1 MTHLL
6 PRPLR
11 TTVPAVVALAGAL
24 SVLPGPAQAV
34 ARDEALG
41 TYNQSRGTVSLT
53 GRQYGTTADDVNAVL
68 VSGGTLGLD
77 DSTVTKSGDTTYLDN
92 SRIYGQNAAVL
103 AEYGAAINLTDSEV
117 VTDGTGASGVFVT
130 NDGSA
135 LSVTGGRVTTSGSY
149 SNGADANL
157 GATMSLRDVDL
168 STTGE
173 QSAAAAATLADAR
186 LTLTGGTATATGPSS
201 PALAST
207 GTLTASGTTIDSAD
221 DYAATVDGANTL
233 TLDQVTAAGAAGGI
247 RAFNSAGGTPR
258 GPATVTVRGG
268 SLDTGGGDAF
278 RVDGTHANLTV
289 QDGAA
294 ITADGRL
301 LTVLNGG
308 TATLTAVGEA
318 LTGDVLATGGG
329 DATVALTGGTTLS
342 GSATG
347 TALTLDAGS
356 GWNVTADSAVTAL
369 SDPGGISGD
378 TIANIIGNGHTVTYD
393 PALSANKDL
402 DGRTYTLR
410 DGGSL
415 RPAS

>member
-1 MTHLL
+1 MVLL
-6 PRPLR
+6 
-11 TTVPAVVALAGAL
+11 VGAL
-24 SVLPGPAQAV
+24 GVLPGPAQAA

-53 GRQYGTTADDVNAVL
+53 GRQYGTTAADIDAVL
-68 VSGGTLGLD
+68 VTGGTFTLG
-77 DSTVTKSGDTTYLDN
+77 DSTVTKSGDTTDLGN

-103 AEYGAAINLTDSEV
+103 AEYGAAINLSGSEV
-117 VTDGTGASGVFVT
+117 VTDGKGAGGVFVT
-130 NDGSA
+130 NDGST

-149 SNGADANL
+149 SNAADANL
-157 GATMSLRDVDL
+157 GATMSLRGVEL
-168 STTGE
+168 ATTGE

-207 GTLTASGTTIDSAD
+207 GTLTASGTTIGSAD

-233 TLDQVTAAGAAGGI
+233 TLDHVTATGAAGGV
-247 RAFNSAGGTPR
+247 RAFNSAGGTLR
-258 GPATVTVRGG
+258 GSATVTVRGG
-268 SLDTGGGDAF
+268 SLDAGGGDAF
-278 RVDGTHANLTV
+278 DVDGTNATLTV

-294 ITADGRL
+294 ITAGGRL

-308 TATLTAVGEA
+308 TATLTAVGET
-318 LTGDVLATGGG
+318 LTGDVRATGGG
-329 DATVALTGGTTLS
+329 NASVALTGGTALS

-347 TALTLDAGS
+347 TALALDAGS
-356 GWNVTADSAVTAL
+356 SWNVTADSAITAF

-393 PALSANKDL
+393 PALSANDDL
-402 DGRTYTLR
+402 DGRTYALQG
-410 DGGSL
+410 GGSL

>member
-1 MTHLL
+1 MVLL
-6 PRPLR
+6 
-11 TTVPAVVALAGAL
+11 VGAL
-24 SVLPGPAQAV
+24 SALPDPAQAA
-34 ARDEALG
+34 ARAEALG

-53 GRQYGTTADDVNAVL
+53 GRQYGTTAADINAVL
-68 VSGGTLGLD
+68 VSGGTLNLG
-77 DSTVTKSGDTTYLDN
+77 DSTLTKSGDTTDLDN

-103 AEYGAAINLTDSEV
+103 AEYGAAINLSDSEV
-117 VTDGTGASGVFVT
+117 VTDGKGAGGVFVT

-135 LSVTGGRVTTSGSY
+135 LSVTGGRVTTSGGH
-149 SNGADANL
+149 SNAADANL

-168 STTGE
+168 TTTGE
-173 QSAAAAATLADAR
+173 QSAAAAATLAGAR

-207 GTLTASGTTIDSAD
+207 GTLTASDTTIDSAD

-233 TLDQVTAAGAAGGI
+233 TLDHVTATGAAGGI
-247 RAFNSAGGTPR
+247 RAFDSADGTPR
-258 GPATVTVRGG
+258 GSATVTVRGG
-268 SLDTGGGDAF
+268 SLDAGGGDAF
-278 RVDGTHANLTV
+278 RVDGTNATLTV

-308 TATLTAVGEA
+308 TATLTAVAET

-329 DATVALTGGTTLS
+329 HASVALTGGTALS
-342 GSATG
+342 GSTTG

-356 GWNVTADSAVTAL
+356 RWNVTADSALTTL
-369 SDPGGISGD
+369 SDPDGISGD

-393 PALSANKDL
+393 PTLDANSDL
-402 DGRTYTLR
+402 DGRTYALR
-410 DGGSL
+410 GGGSL

>member
-1 MTHLL
+1 MGLL
-6 PRPLR
+6 
-11 TTVPAVVALAGAL
+11 VGAL
-24 SVLPGPAQAV
+24 SVLPGAVPAV
-34 ARDEALG
+34 ARDAAPG

-53 GRQYGTTADDVNAVL
+53 GRQYGTTAADINAVL
-68 VSGGTLGLD
+68 VSGGTLDLGG
-77 DSTVTKSGDTTYLDN
+77 STVTKSGDTTDLGN
-92 SRIYGQNAAVL
+92 SRVYGQNAAVL
-103 AEYGAAINLTDSEV
+103 AEYGAVIDLSDSEV
-117 VTDGTGASGVFVT
+117 VTDGTGAGGVFVT

-157 GATMSLRDVDL
+157 GATMSLRDVDV

-207 GTLTASGTTIDSAD
+207 GTLIASGTTIDSAE
-221 DYAATVDGANTL
+221 DYAATVDGANAL
-233 TLDQVTAAGAAGGI
+233 TLDHVTATGAAGGI
-247 RAFNSAGGTPR
+247 RAFNSAGGTLR
-258 GPATVTVRGG
+258 GSATVTVRGG
-268 SLDTGGGDAF
+268 SLDAGGGDAF
-278 RVDGTHANLTV
+278 RVDGTNAALTV

-308 TATLTAVGEA
+308 TATLTALGGE
-318 LTGDVLATGGG
+318 LTGDVVATGGG
-329 DATVALTGGTTLS
+329 NASVALTGGTALS
-342 GSATG
+342 GRAIG

-356 GWNVTADSAVTAL
+356 SWNVTADSAITAF

-378 TIANIIGNGHTVTYD
+378 TIANIAGNGHTVTYD
-393 PALSANKDL
+393 PTLGANDDL
-402 DGRTYTLR
+402 GGRTYALQG
-410 DGGSL
+410 GGSL